1 MLLMRMPFLAGIMTV
16 SWLVSAS
23 AGIAASAGETLS
35 RYQSLS
41 ARDREVALF
50 QGAKKEG
57 RVLFWGVLTA
67 QDFQS
72 MRTAFR
78 SRYPAVDVEYFRSG
92 PERNVSKLL
101 SEAKAGRHEVDL
113 FQNTS
118 VGTLVVMQRGLI
130 DRYESR
136 QASFLK
142 KGLFEPTGNW
152 HAFHHL
158 VVVLAYNT
166 RLVSKTNVP
175 RNHEDL
181 LHPKWKGQMSLDT
194 EDYDLLTGLEVA
206 WGEEKAQTYLRKLVK
221 QELRVVRGR
230 THQAQLLAAGEYPIS
245 IGLYLHRIAV
255 LKSQGAPVDYV
266 FLDPVISKPIPV
278 TLMRQAPHPHAA
290 ALFVDWALSRE
301 GQDIITRET
310 GHFIARN
317 DVTDRFGKILPDEFI
332 SIGPEVEGKHAEDR
346 VRLFRQIMSSR

>member
-1 MLLMRMPFLAGIMTV
+1 MLMPFLAGMMIV
-16 SWLVSAS
+16 SWLMSAS
-23 AGIAASAGETLS
+23 VGIAASAGEILS
-35 RYQSLS
+35 RYKSLS
-41 ARDREVALF
+41 GKDREMAFLE
-50 QGAKKEG
+50 GAKKEG
-57 RVLFWGVLTA
+57 RVVLWGVLTA
-67 QDFQS
+67 PDFQS

-78 SRYPAVDVEYFRSG
+78 KRYPAIDVEYYRSG

-118 VGTLVVMQRGLI
+118 VGTSVVMQRGFI
-130 DRYESR
+130 DRYESP
-136 QASFLK
+136 QARFLK
-142 KGLFEPTGNW
+142 KGLFEPTGSW

-166 RLVSKTNVP
+166 RLVSKTDVP
-175 RNHEDL
+175 RNYEDL

-194 EDYDLLTGLEVA
+194 EDYDLLTGLELA
-206 WGEEKAQTYLRKLVK
+206 WGEEKAQSYLRKLAK

-230 THQAQLLAAGEYPIS
+230 THQTQLLAAGEYPIS
-245 IGLYLHRIAV
+245 VGLYLHRIAV

-266 FLDPVISKPIPV
+266 FLDPIISKPIPV
-278 TLMRQAPHPHAA
+278 TLMRQAPHPHGA
-290 ALFVDWALSRE
+290 ALFLDWALSRE
-301 GQDIITRET
+301 GQDIVTRET

-317 DVTDRFGKILPDEFI
+317 DVTDRFGKILPDDFI
-332 SIGPEVEGKHAEDR
+332 GIGPEVEGKRAEDR